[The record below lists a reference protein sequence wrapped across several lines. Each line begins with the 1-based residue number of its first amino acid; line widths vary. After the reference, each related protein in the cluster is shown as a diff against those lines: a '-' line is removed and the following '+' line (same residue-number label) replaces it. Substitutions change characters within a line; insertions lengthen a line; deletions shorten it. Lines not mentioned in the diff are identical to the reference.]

1 MPTSMSS
8 SKKYGNI
15 ARKPHIA
22 IISYYFPPMG
32 GGGVQRITKFLK
44 YSHADVFQISVITV
58 KPSAFYAYDESLVGE
73 IPAAVNVVRTDSL
86 DPFRLSYLLSRRAA
100 KQPASEPAKHESSG
114 KLRKWSNLLFFPDS
128 RAFWRPFAVKALQK
142 LHAQNPI
149 DLVVAT
155 MPPFTCGLIANSFF
169 RKSGVPYVLDYRDG
183 WISNPYLPELPKIL
197 ANRHRRAESAL
208 LNNAAGVVFVNPS
221 LRQVY
226 SDAFPALSA
235 KQTCVIRN
243 GFDPA
248 DFNWLASA
256 TGRNPKFTL
265 GFMGTIYSQGNVPE
279 TLLDALAMLK
289 KREADLAHRLQI
301 VFLGKWTPEFEV
313 LVAQKGLDELVKF
326 MHYRPHR
333 EALAIAKD
341 FDALALAV
349 DSRQS
354 GSRALT
360 PGRIYEY
367 LALKK
372 PILAMCPP
380 ESEVAEIV
388 QLTHAGEAV
397 EYHNRERI
405 AATLQKWLKNR
416 DALPN
421 IFTFRNI
428 EQFNRKVQSEAFWQ
442 FIGEICR

>member
-1 MPTSMSS
+1 MSS

-44 YSHADVFQISVITV
+44 YSQPDVFQISVITV
-58 KPSAFYAYDESLVGE
+58 KPSTFFAYDESLVSD
-73 IPAAVNVVRTDSL
+73 IPATVNVVRTDSL
-86 DPFRLSYLLSRRAA
+86 DPFRLSFLLSRRTANR
-100 KQPASEPAKHESSG
+100 PASEPPKHESGG
-114 KLRKWSNLLFFPDS
+114 KLRKFSNILFFPDS
-128 RAFWRPFAVKALQK
+128 RAFWRPFAVKALHK
-142 LHAQNPI
+142 LHAQHPI

-155 MPPFTCGLIANSFF
+155 MPPFTCGLIANAFF
-169 RKSGVPYVLDYRDG
+169 RKTGVPYVLDYRDG
-183 WISNPYLPELPKIL
+183 WFSNPYLPELPKIL
-197 ANRHRRAESAL
+197 ANRHIRKETEILTSAS
-208 LNNAAGVVFVNPS
+208 GVVFVNPS
-221 LRQVY
+221 LQQIY
-226 SDAFPALSA
+226 LDAFPMLSD

-248 DFNWLASA
+248 DFTQLHNAA
-256 TGRNPKFTL
+256 EQNPKFTL

-289 KREADLAHRLQI
+289 KRDADLANRLQI

-313 LVAQKGLDELVKF
+313 MVAQKGISELVKF

-333 EALAIAKD
+333 EALSIAKT

-349 DSRQS
+349 DSRKP

-388 QLTHAGEAV
+388 QITNAGEV
-397 EYHNRERI
+397 VDFNNRERI

-416 DALPN
+416 DALPK
-421 IFTFRNI
+421 IFTFRHI
-428 EQFNRKVQSEAFWQ
+428 ERFNRKVQSETFWQ

>member
-1 MPTSMSS
+1 MLP
-8 SKKYGNI
+8 
-15 ARKPHIA
+15 AW
-22 IISYYFPPMG
+22 
-32 GGGVQRITKFLK
+32 FL
-44 YSHADVFQISVITV
+44 SILH
-58 KPSAFYAYDESLVGE
+58 
-73 IPAAVNVVRTDSL
+73 
-86 DPFRLSYLLSRRAA
+86 
-100 KQPASEPAKHESSG
+100 SG
-114 KLRKWSNLLFFPDS
+114 KCIRMLFRRCQPNRLALFATASIRQILTGLQAPPGETRNLP
-128 RAFWRPFAVKALQK
+128 W
-142 LHAQNPI
+142 
-149 DLVVAT
+149 
-155 MPPFTCGLIANSFF
+155 
-169 RKSGVPYVLDYRDG
+169 
-183 WISNPYLPELPKIL
+183 
-197 ANRHRRAESAL
+197 
-208 LNNAAGVVFVNPS
+208 
-221 LRQVY
+221 
-226 SDAFPALSA
+226 
-235 KQTCVIRN
+235 
-243 GFDPA
+243 
-248 DFNWLASA
+248 
-256 TGRNPKFTL
+256 
-265 GFMGTIYSQGNVPE
+265 
-279 TLLDALAMLK
+279 
-289 KREADLAHRLQI
+289 DLAHRLQI